1 MNFWFCGTVSYM
13 IKTLLKDNNITMM
26 KDINNLLVI
35 LCKVLNKTFLYDNK
49 KSLRSLEH
57 PILNHLVSITSRREL
72 KKVTSP
78 EDNSDL
84 KAYRRLH
91 AQRKKSTLANEV
103 EAPAT
108 NTKHE
113 RPYFPGHSPVGK
125 GKPSTSSLP
134 PKGQEPLGKRAH
146 DFSPDFTFN
155 FVGRRDRQTLRTK
168 FRAHRKWRQ
177 VGRNRRKRRP
187 KGNRRSSFERGA
199 NWKLSKVSW
208 DFIITLLMKLKIF
221 RAIWQ

>member
-78 EDNSDL
+78 EDNSDRSQSVS
-84 KAYRRLH
+84 KTARPKEEVHPREWS
-91 AQRKKSTLANEV
+91 RSTGNEYETRAAV
-103 EAPAT
+103 FSRT
-108 NTKHE
+108 
-113 RPYFPGHSPVGK
+113 FPC
-125 GKPSTSSLP
+125 
-134 PKGQEPLGKRAH
+134 
-146 DFSPDFTFN
+146 
-155 FVGRRDRQTLRTK
+155 
-168 FRAHRKWRQ
+168 
-177 VGRNRRKRRP
+177 RKRETIDVFTP
-187 KGNRRSSFERGA
+187 SEGA
-199 NWKLSKVSW
+199 G
-208 DFIITLLMKLKIF
+208 TT
-221 RAIWQ
+221 WQTGSRFFPRLYF